1 MALGRLAPRELHARV
16 WMQPVLAVARDGS
29 FPSRADPGRFIPHD
43 GGEDVPAGHLDG
55 LRISRNLSRMRSLE
69 AQIEAEP
76 LRTWRQYRARWVK
89 LLGKEGGG
97 FRWHDRT
104 RAIKWKKYGGMR
116 RVDFMLCQVLDSLEQ
131 DHPEFAR
138 AQVVQCMKCLHE
150 FSRHGS
156 WKASGP
162 LTHMV
167 DPWDLDGHGG
177 DDVEMEVIMSWLRTK
192 DDLRRKVDSG
202 RAVANSVSDND
213 EEAGDP
219 AAPDEEEA
227 QRRARPGRKAK
238 PKPKATGAVEGI
250 ARQGSPGSMRPSR
263 FAAA

>member
-1 MALGRLAPRELHARV
+1 M
-16 WMQPVLAVARDGS
+16 VLPMR
-29 FPSRADPGRFIPHD
+29 P
-43 GGEDVPAGHLDG
+43 

-69 AQIEAEP
+69 ARIEAEP

-97 FRWHDRT
+97 FRWHDRN

-116 RVDFMLCQVLDSLEQ
+116 RVDFMLCQVLESLEQ
-131 DHPEFAR
+131 DRPEFAR

-156 WKASGP
+156 WKASWP

-202 RAVANSVSDND
+202 GAVAQSVSDHD
-213 EEAGDP
+213 EGAGDGPAEDGEEAP
-219 AAPDEEEA
+219 P
-227 QRRARPGRKAK
+227 RVRPVRK
-238 PKPKATGAVEGI
+238 PKPK
-250 ARQGSPGSMRPSR
+250 PKP
-263 FAAA
+263 